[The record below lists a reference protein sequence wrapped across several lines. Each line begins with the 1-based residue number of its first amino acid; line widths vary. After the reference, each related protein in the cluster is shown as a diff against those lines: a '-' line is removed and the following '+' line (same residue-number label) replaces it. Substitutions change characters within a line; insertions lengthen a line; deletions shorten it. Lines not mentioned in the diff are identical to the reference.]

1 MPDTT
6 FPPAPAVRLLLHSSE
21 DTTLGGPSV
30 RVPRSA
36 EALRQI
42 GQPAQASSFRGAA
55 EIAEDMVHLFNVWP
69 PDSALA
75 ALRALKAAGKRVVF
89 SPIYLDFSQMPL
101 WEPLQQ
107 PGLAAS
113 DRAALRRQLRQ
124 RGAHHEILPGFHAM
138 IREMLA
144 LADHVILLSET
155 ERSALAQI
163 GAAPPPERTSL
174 VHNPVDAA
182 LWQEAD
188 PALFRAAHLPA
199 GAGDY
204 LACIGRVEPRKNQ
217 LTLARALHGLPLHLA
232 LIGHAADASYA
243 ERIRAELGPRLI
255 RPGRLEPGGEM
266 LRSALAGARAF
277 VLPSWAEGASLAAL
291 EAAAAGVPLVLSDS
305 SSEREYFG
313 DLARYCDPGD
323 PASLRAAI
331 TATLADRDAAAR
343 AAELRAHVGRKLDW
357 HSYAAATAKAYR
369 QAATQASLQAASPTE
384 PGENPEAP
392 LAGEILPA
400 GQAGA
405 RPESAHTP
413 ALRFGTGWLPPEEDH
428 RRIAGGGPAEIRL
441 RANRALRP
449 GQAQQLLH
457 LRLRAI
463 APVQKPEHPAKYPA
477 EAQVANLRVSCA
489 GATLYDAP
497 VSAASL
503 GSSLPRDLLLRV
515 PASALD
521 AAGDLQLAIA
531 LNGSPGFG
539 LGLDFARLLDTEL
552 GNPLYGL
559 HAPQHWGDGQQ
570 PQEVDFARPAHRAA
584 LAPDLRAFPAWGL
597 GSRAERLVLFLPLLP
612 GAPAQ
617 SLQLSLRPVARDGAP
632 SGARIFCNARLLATL
647 QWHDST
653 PVEITLPLRASDL
666 QAGPAALI
674 LEPLSQASP
683 ADLGLGP
690 ERGLA
695 GLGLLDLSL
704 TPDLTSCQTPSR

>member
-6 FPPAPAVRLLLHSSE
+6 FPPAPAVRLLLHGSE

-36 EALRQI
+36 EALRRI
-42 GQPAQASSFRGAA
+42 GQPAQASNFRDAA

-69 PDSALA
+69 PESALE

-113 DRAALRRQLRQ
+113 DRATLRRQLHR

-163 GAAPPPERTSL
+163 GAAAPPERTSL
-174 VHNPVDAA
+174 VHNPVDAGI
-182 LWQEAD
+182 WQDAD

-232 LIGHAADASYA
+232 LIGHAADAAYA

-323 PASLRAAI
+323 PDSLRAAI
-331 TATLADRDAAAR
+331 TATLTDRDAPAR
-343 AAELRAHVGRKLDW
+343 AAELRAHVARNLDW
-357 HSYAAATAKAYR
+357 HSYATATARAYC
-369 QAATQASLQAASPTE
+369 QAASAPAVAA
-384 PGENPEAP
+384 PGHTPEAP
-392 LAGEILPA
+392 LAGEILAAGLAEAHPA
-400 GQAGA
+400 
-405 RPESAHTP
+405 P
-413 ALRFGTGWLPPEEDH
+413 ALRFGSGWLPPEEDH
-428 RRIAGGGPAEIRL
+428 RRIAGEGPAEIRL
-441 RANRALRP
+441 RADRALRP
-449 GQAQQLLH
+449 GQAQLLLH

-463 APVQKPEHPAKYPA
+463 VAIEPKAPED
-477 EAQVANLRVSCA
+477 QVADLRVSA
-489 GATLYDAP
+489 GGATLYDAP
-497 VSAASL
+497 VGAASL
-503 GSSLPRDLLLRV
+503 KTGLPRDLLLPV

-521 AAGDLQLAIA
+521 AAGDLPLTIA
-531 LNGSPGFG
+531 LDGHPGFG
-539 LGLDFARLLDTEL
+539 LGLDFARLIDTTL

-570 PQEVDFARPAHRAA
+570 PQEVDFTRPAHRAA

-597 GSRAERLVLFLPLLP
+597 GSRANRLVLFLPLLP

-617 SLQLSLRPVARDGAP
+617 SLQLSLRPVARDDAP
-632 SGARIFCNARLLATL
+632 SGARIFCNSRLLATP

-653 PVEITLPLRASDL
+653 PVEIPLSLSADDL

-704 TPDLTSCQTPSR
+704 TPSR